1 MPWKTP
7 YGTHYHMQE
16 GCHNAHIPCDTKGLT
31 PCADCC
37 GIASAGT
44 APGGGGLSRGMSESG
59 IVAGGRPIPE
69 EAGTA
74 SRYDIRETGSRQG
87 PGRPQE
93 RPQYKR
99 PPRPQRQA
107 GWMTDLVESEAYSFL
122 RDNPHLGP
130 NIDSLFLGGSN
141 AYGLELDG
149 SDVDIRGF
157 AMRTGSDILIGR
169 DFETVVNQETDTT
182 VYSFDKFITLL
193 GQCNPNIIEFL
204 GLPDDA
210 YERMGPA
217 GRTLHGQRA
226 AFLSQRAA
234 KTFGGYAMSQLNR
247 LENAIGR
254 NAQTEEAKARMER
267 RSLAKALAS
276 FNDTYDSVREGRASI
291 RLSPANDVDGE
302 QHVLIDVDMQS
313 IDVREFNQ
321 MLGQTQAVARSY
333 DRLNARNRKKDPYH
347 LAKHMCHLLRLYRM
361 GSEILRGDG
370 VITNR
375 EDAGD
380 ADFLM
385 EVKLGRYLSADGSR
399 ILPEFFDIV
408 DEEGRKFDE
417 ATRRTRL
424 HEEQNHTR
432 INQIRERE
440 NLRVIGRQYF

>member
-7 YGTHYHMQE
+7 YGTHYHMIE
-16 GCHNAHIPCDTKGLT
+16 GCHNAHIPCETKGLT

-37 GIASAGT
+37 GGISMTVGS
-44 APGGGGLSRGMSESG
+44 GGSGGGLSRPLSEDG
-59 IVAGGRPIPE
+59 IVAGGRPLPE

-74 SRYDIRETGSRQG
+74 GRYDIREVG
-87 PGRPQE
+87 GRKPRRE
-93 RPQYKR
+93 EPRYKR
-99 PPRPQRQA
+99 PHRPERPE
-107 GWMTDLVESEAYSFL
+107 GWITDLVESEAYSFL

-130 NIDSLFLGGSN
+130 NVDSLFLGGSN

-157 AMRTGSDILIGR
+157 AMRTGSDILVGR

-182 VYSFDKFITLL
+182 VYSFDKFVTLL

-254 NAQTEEAKARMER
+254 NAQTEEAKTRMER

-276 FNDTYDSVREGRASI
+276 FNDEYESVRAGRASV
-291 RLSPANDVDGE
+291 RLSSANRDGDPR
-302 QHVLIDVDMQS
+302 VLIDVDMHS

-385 EVKLGRYLSADGSR
+385 EVKLGRYLSEDGTR

-424 HEEQNHTR
+424 PEEQNHDR
-432 INQIRERE
+432 INKIRERE